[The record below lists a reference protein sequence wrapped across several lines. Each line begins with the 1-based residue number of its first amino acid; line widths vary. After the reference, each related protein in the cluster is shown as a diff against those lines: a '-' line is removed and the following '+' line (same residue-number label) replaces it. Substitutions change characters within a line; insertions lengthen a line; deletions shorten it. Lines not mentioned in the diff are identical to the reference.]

1 MGAGPLDASVV
12 IPVRD
17 DAETIG
23 AQLDA
28 LALQRTD
35 PHTSWEIVAVDNGS
49 RDDSVNRLKSYVD
62 ELRNLRVVDGSD
74 QAGPGH
80 ARNVGACAA
89 RGRALVFCDA
99 DDIVGPDW
107 LRSHLSAL
115 VAADAA
121 YGPIREFH
129 IVPPS
134 DFDGSWARRDLSLVA
149 PFCLLPSGNMSVRK
163 VVFDDLG
170 GFTTDVAISE
180 DMDFSV
186 RLQRAGYTVGY
197 APEAKLYWRRP
208 QRASSEFRKQRAYAL
223 RARRTLTRLRY
234 EGVIG
239 ERVSPAWKKSGW
251 LLLHLPAMV
260 SSRQGAREWAS
271 VAGKLAG
278 QIEWWWAT
286 RQSH

>member
-49 RDDSVNRLKSYVD
+49 RDDSVNRLKSYID

-99 DDIVGPDW
+99 DDIVGPHW

-180 DMDFSV
+180 DMDFSSGRGTPWGTPPRRSSIGGV
-186 RLQRAGYTVGY
+186 RNGRA
-197 APEAKLYWRRP
+197 
-208 QRASSEFRKQRAYAL
+208 
-223 RARRTLTRLRY
+223 
-234 EGVIG
+234 
-239 ERVSPAWKKSGW
+239 
-251 LLLHLPAMV
+251 V
-260 SSRQGAREWAS
+260 SSASNGPMRFAPGAHSRACGMRGS
-271 VAGKLAG
+271 
-278 QIEWWWAT
+278 
-286 RQSH
+286 